1 MKTKGRK
8 IDYLGNCF
16 TESTVY
22 FLVIILNYKMVFAET
37 TRQRKQY
44 LPPLAWEL
52 SRFFNTLIEKEK
64 GGMTETN
71 LTSRVIFCL
80 KTARL
85 KAKVVKIDL
94 LRKYLRVKL
103 GTSKLSKL
111 FETLY
116 NSPFPA
122 Y

>member
-1 MKTKGRK
+1 
-8 IDYLGNCF
+8 
-16 TESTVY
+16 
-22 FLVIILNYKMVFAET
+22 
-37 TRQRKQY
+37 
-44 LPPLAWEL
+44 
-52 SRFFNTLIEKEK
+52 
-64 GGMTETN
+64 MTETN
-71 LTSRVIFCL
+71 LTSRVKFCL